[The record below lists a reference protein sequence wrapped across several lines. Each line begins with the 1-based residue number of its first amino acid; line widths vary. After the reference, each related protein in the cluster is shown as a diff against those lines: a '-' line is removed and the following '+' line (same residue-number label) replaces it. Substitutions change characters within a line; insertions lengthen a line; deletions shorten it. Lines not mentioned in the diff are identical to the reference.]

1 MEILNSIPQ
10 FNCDE
15 SQTLPII
22 ENDIGQSDTQQE
34 VLV

>member
-15 SQTLPII
+15 SQALPII
-22 ENDIGQSDTQQE
+22 ENDISQSDT
-34 VLV
+34 